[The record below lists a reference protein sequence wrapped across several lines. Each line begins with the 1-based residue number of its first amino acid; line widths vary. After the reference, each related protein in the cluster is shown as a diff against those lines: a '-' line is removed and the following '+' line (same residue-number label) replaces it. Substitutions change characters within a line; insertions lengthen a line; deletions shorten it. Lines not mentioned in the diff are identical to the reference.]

1 MAPRAFA
8 KLDGAEGAWLL
19 IGDERRGEHENLLPE
34 MKNAPE
40 DRNPGAPVEWH
51 RLRGEI

>member
-8 KLDGAEGAWLL
+8 KLDGAERLL

-34 MKNAPE
+34 MKMRP
-40 DRNPGAPVEWH
+40 RTGIQG
-51 RLRGEI
+51 RLLSGTD